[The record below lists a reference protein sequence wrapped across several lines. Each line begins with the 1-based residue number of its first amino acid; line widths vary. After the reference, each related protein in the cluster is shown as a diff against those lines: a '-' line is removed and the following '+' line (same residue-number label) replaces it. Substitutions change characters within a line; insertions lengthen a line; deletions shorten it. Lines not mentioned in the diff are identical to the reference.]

1 MDSDEKLIEDIKK
14 LLNED
19 GDLDDPY
26 ERGFADKLYEDDD
39 AEQYAVRIPE
49 NQPVIRAYN
58 ADYHRTTRERG
69 SGDSVRRAREDATQR
84 YYAPQ
89 QEESPVRSKQQRERK
104 PSPQPERFEPEE
116 NKTPKKKKR
125 SFGRKLGKVL
135 LVLLLIFALLTGV
148 LFLIAKQPVDANSDL
163 ARKRGNSTILLAG
176 TDASGDRTDTI
187 MLLNI
192 DRKAGKLSLM
202 SIPRDTK
209 VNSTYTPHKIN
220 GAYGINGAGEQGM
233 DALME
238 YVSEC
243 IGFRPDGYMLIDLN
257 VFVELVDLMGGVR
270 FDVPCDMYYN
280 DPTQDLYINLQAG
293 EQTLNGEQAMGV
305 VRFRSGYAM
314 ADLERVNVQRDF
326 LSAALHQ
333 WISVKNVWKLPK
345 ALSLLLDHTL
355 TDLSGANLLWM
366 AESVVLCGTGDMLMT
381 TIPHGLSSDG
391 EYVLIDAQQTLDLV
405 NASFCPYEQ
414 GITTDDLYIAY

>member
-1 MDSDEKLIEDIKK
+1 MDADEKLIEDIKK
-14 LLNED
+14 LLNDTPEEE
-19 GDLDDPY
+19 DPY
-26 ERGFADKLYEDDD
+26 EKGFADKLYEDDD
-39 AEQYAVRIPE
+39 EEDLTVKKPE
-49 NQPVIRAYN
+49 PQPVIRAYN
-58 ADYHRTTRERG
+58 ADYHRAPPRDRAEETQQP
-69 SGDSVRRAREDATQR
+69 RRAREDATQR
-84 YYAPQ
+84 YYAVQEPEYRAPQ
-89 QEESPVRSKQQRERK
+89 KPRRK
-104 PSPQPERFEPEE
+104 AEPQPAAYEEPE
-116 NKTPKKKKR
+116 TPKKKKHG
-125 SFGRKLGKVL
+125 FGKGLAKFLLVVL
-135 LVLLLIFALLTGV
+135 LIIALLMGV
-148 LFLIAKQPVDANSDL
+148 LFLVAKQPVDANCDL

-220 GAYGINGAGEQGM
+220 AAYGVNGSGEQGM

-293 EQTLNGEQAMGV
+293 EQKLNGEQAMGV

-333 WISVKNVWKLPK
+333 WVSVKNLWKLPK

-355 TDLSGANLLWM
+355 TDLSTANLLWM
-366 AESVVLCGTGDMLMT
+366 AESVVLCGTGDMMMT
-381 TIPHGLSSDG
+381 TIPHGLNGDG
-391 EYVLIDAQQTLDLV
+391 EYVLIDAQETLDLV
-405 NASFCPYEQ
+405 NESFCPYEQ
-414 GITTDDLYIAY
+414 GITMDDLYIAY

>member
-1 MDSDEKLIEDIKK
+1 MDADEKLIEDIKK
-14 LLNED
+14 LLNDTPEEE
-19 GDLDDPY
+19 DPY
-26 ERGFADKLYEDDD
+26 EKGFADKLYEDDD
-39 AEQYAVRIPE
+39 EKDLTVKKPE
-49 NQPVIRAYN
+49 PQPVIRAYN
-58 ADYHRTTRERG
+58 ADYHRAPPRDRAGETQQP
-69 SGDSVRRAREDATQR
+69 RRAREDATQR
-84 YYAPQ
+84 YYAVQEPEYRAPQ
-89 QEESPVRSKQQRERK
+89 KPRRK
-104 PSPQPERFEPEE
+104 AEPQPAAYEEPE
-116 NKTPKKKKR
+116 TPKKKKHG
-125 SFGRKLGKVL
+125 FGKGLAKFLLVVL
-135 LVLLLIFALLTGV
+135 LIIALLTGV
-148 LFLIAKQPVDANSDL
+148 LFLVAKQPVDANCDL

-220 GAYGINGAGEQGM
+220 AAYGVNGSGEQGM

-293 EQTLNGEQAMGV
+293 EQKLNGEQAMGV

-333 WISVKNVWKLPK
+333 WVSVKNLWKLPK

-355 TDLSGANLLWM
+355 TDLSTANLLWM
-366 AESVVLCGTGDMLMT
+366 AESVVLCGTGDMMMT
-381 TIPHGLSSDG
+381 TIPHGLNGDG
-391 EYVLIDAQQTLDLV
+391 EYVLIDAQETLDLV
-405 NASFCPYEQ
+405 NESFCPYEQ
-414 GITTDDLYIAY
+414 GITMDNLYIAY

>member
-1 MDSDEKLIEDIKK
+1 MDADEKLIEDIKK
-14 LLNED
+14 LLNDTPEEE
-19 GDLDDPY
+19 DPY
-26 ERGFADKLYEDDD
+26 EKGFADKLYENDDEED
-39 AEQYAVRIPE
+39 LTVKKPE
-49 NQPVIRAYN
+49 PQPVIRAYN
-58 ADYHRTTRERG
+58 ADYHRAPPRDRAGETQQP
-69 SGDSVRRAREDATQR
+69 RRAREDATQR
-84 YYAPQ
+84 YYAVQEPEYRAPQ
-89 QEESPVRSKQQRERK
+89 KPRRK
-104 PSPQPERFEPEE
+104 AEPQPAAYEEPE
-116 NKTPKKKKR
+116 TPKKKKHG
-125 SFGRKLGKVL
+125 FGKGLAKFLLVVL
-135 LVLLLIFALLTGV
+135 LIIALLTGV
-148 LFLIAKQPVDANSDL
+148 LFLVAKQPVDANCDL
-163 ARKRGNSTILLAG
+163 TRKRGNSTILLAG

-220 GAYGINGAGEQGM
+220 AAYGVNGSGEQGM

-293 EQTLNGEQAMGV
+293 EQKLNGEQAMGV

-333 WISVKNVWKLPK
+333 WVSVKNLWKLPK

-355 TDLSGANLLWM
+355 TDLSTANLLWM
-366 AESVVLCGTGDMLMT
+366 AESVVLCGTGDMMMT
-381 TIPHGLSSDG
+381 TIPHGLNGDG
-391 EYVLIDAQQTLDLV
+391 EYVLIDAQKTLDLV
-405 NASFCPYEQ
+405 NESFCPYEQ
-414 GITTDDLYIAY
+414 GITMDDLYIAY

>member
-1 MDSDEKLIEDIKK
+1 MDADEKLIEDIKK
-14 LLNED
+14 LLNDTPEEE
-19 GDLDDPY
+19 DPY
-26 ERGFADKLYEDDD
+26 EKGFADKLYEDDD
-39 AEQYAVRIPE
+39 EKDLTVKKPE
-49 NQPVIRAYN
+49 PQPVIRAYN
-58 ADYHRTTRERG
+58 ADYHRAPPRDRAGETQQP
-69 SGDSVRRAREDATQR
+69 RRARENATQR
-84 YYAPQ
+84 YYAVQEPEYRAPQ
-89 QEESPVRSKQQRERK
+89 KPRRK
-104 PSPQPERFEPEE
+104 AEPQPAAYEEPEP
-116 NKTPKKKKR
+116 PKKKKHG
-125 SFGRKLGKVL
+125 FGKGLAKFLLVVL
-135 LVLLLIFALLTGV
+135 LIIALLTGV
-148 LFLIAKQPVDANSDL
+148 LFLVAKQPVDANCDL

-220 GAYGINGAGEQGM
+220 AAYGVNGSGEQGM

-293 EQTLNGEQAMGV
+293 EQKLNGEQAMGV

-333 WISVKNVWKLPK
+333 WVSVKNLWKLPK

-355 TDLSGANLLWM
+355 TDLSTANLLWM
-366 AESVVLCGTGDMLMT
+366 AESVVLCGTGDMMMT
-381 TIPHGLSSDG
+381 TIPHDLSGDG
-391 EYVLIDAQQTLDLV
+391 EYVLIDAQETLDLV
-405 NASFCPYEQ
+405 NESFCPYEQ
-414 GITTDDLYIAY
+414 GITMDDLYIAY

>member
-1 MDSDEKLIEDIKK
+1 MDADEKLIEDIKK
-14 LLNED
+14 LLNDTPEEE
-19 GDLDDPY
+19 DPY
-26 ERGFADKLYEDDD
+26 EKGFADKLYEDDD
-39 AEQYAVRIPE
+39 EEDLTVKKPE
-49 NQPVIRAYN
+49 PQPVIRAYN
-58 ADYHRTTRERG
+58 ADYHRAPPRDRAEETQQP
-69 SGDSVRRAREDATQR
+69 RRAREDATQR
-84 YYAPQ
+84 YYAVQEPEYRAPQ
-89 QEESPVRSKQQRERK
+89 KPRRK
-104 PSPQPERFEPEE
+104 AEPQPAAYEEPE
-116 NKTPKKKKR
+116 TPKKKKHG
-125 SFGRKLGKVL
+125 FGKGLAKFLLVVL
-135 LVLLLIFALLTGV
+135 LIIALLTGV
-148 LFLIAKQPVDANSDL
+148 LFLVAKQPVDANCDL
-163 ARKRGNSTILLAG
+163 VRKRGNSTILLAG

-220 GAYGINGAGEQGM
+220 AAYGVNGSGEQGM

-293 EQTLNGEQAMGV
+293 EQKLNGEQAMGV
-305 VRFRSGYAM
+305 VRFRSDYAM

-333 WISVKNVWKLPK
+333 WVSVKNLWKLPK

-355 TDLSGANLLWM
+355 TDLSTANLLWM
-366 AESVVLCGTGDMLMT
+366 AESVVLCGTGDMMMT
-381 TIPHGLSSDG
+381 TIPHGLNGDG
-391 EYVLIDAQQTLDLV
+391 EYVLIDAQETLDLV
-405 NASFCPYEQ
+405 NESFCPYEQ
-414 GITTDDLYIAY
+414 GITMDDLYIAY

>member
-1 MDSDEKLIEDIKK
+1 MDADEKLIEDIKK
-14 LLNED
+14 LLNDTPEEE
-19 GDLDDPY
+19 DPY
-26 ERGFADKLYEDDD
+26 EKGFADKLYEDDD
-39 AEQYAVRIPE
+39 EEDLTVKKPE
-49 NQPVIRAYN
+49 PQPVIRAYN
-58 ADYHRTTRERG
+58 ADYHRAPPRDRAGETQQP
-69 SGDSVRRAREDATQR
+69 RRAREDATQR
-84 YYAPQ
+84 YYAVQEPEYRAPQ
-89 QEESPVRSKQQRERK
+89 KPRRK
-104 PSPQPERFEPEE
+104 AEPQPAAYEEPE
-116 NKTPKKKKR
+116 TPKKKKHG
-125 SFGRKLGKVL
+125 FGKGLAKFLLVVL
-135 LVLLLIFALLTGV
+135 LIIALLTGA
-148 LFLIAKQPVDANSDL
+148 LFLVAKQPVDANCDL

-220 GAYGINGAGEQGM
+220 AAYGVNGSGEQGM

-293 EQTLNGEQAMGV
+293 EQKLNGEQAMGV

-333 WISVKNVWKLPK
+333 WGSVKNLWKLPK

-355 TDLSGANLLWM
+355 TDLSTANLLWM
-366 AESVVLCGTGDMLMT
+366 AESVVLCGTGDMMMT
-381 TIPHGLSSDG
+381 TIPHGLNGDG
-391 EYVLIDAQQTLDLV
+391 EYVLIDAQETLDLV
-405 NASFCPYEQ
+405 NESFCPYEQ
-414 GITTDDLYIAY
+414 GITMDNLYIAY

>member
-1 MDSDEKLIEDIKK
+1 MDADEKLIEDIKK
-14 LLNED
+14 LLNDTPEEE
-19 GDLDDPY
+19 DPY
-26 ERGFADKLYEDDD
+26 EKGFADKLYEDDD
-39 AEQYAVRIPE
+39 EEDLTVKKPE
-49 NQPVIRAYN
+49 PQPVIRAYN
-58 ADYHRTTRERG
+58 ADYHRAPPRDRAGETQQP
-69 SGDSVRRAREDATQR
+69 RRAREDATRR
-84 YYAPQ
+84 YYAVQEPEYRAPQ
-89 QEESPVRSKQQRERK
+89 KPRRK
-104 PSPQPERFEPEE
+104 AEPQPAAYEEPE
-116 NKTPKKKKR
+116 TPKKKKHG
-125 SFGRKLGKVL
+125 FGKGLAKFLLVVL
-135 LVLLLIFALLTGV
+135 LIIALLTGV
-148 LFLIAKQPVDANSDL
+148 LFLVAKQPVDANCDL

-220 GAYGINGAGEQGM
+220 AAYGVNGSGEQGM

-293 EQTLNGEQAMGV
+293 EQKLNGEQAMGV

-333 WISVKNVWKLPK
+333 WVSVKNLWKLPK

-355 TDLSGANLLWM
+355 TDLSTANLLWM
-366 AESVVLCGTGDMLMT
+366 AESVVLCGTGDMMMT
-381 TIPHGLSSDG
+381 TIPHGLNGDG
-391 EYVLIDAQQTLDLV
+391 EYVLIDAQETLDLV
-405 NASFCPYEQ
+405 NESFCPYEQ
-414 GITTDDLYIAY
+414 GITMDDLYIAY

>member
-1 MDSDEKLIEDIKK
+1 MDADEKLIEDIKK
-14 LLNED
+14 LLNDTPEEE
-19 GDLDDPY
+19 DPY
-26 ERGFADKLYEDDD
+26 EKGFADKLYEDDD
-39 AEQYAVRIPE
+39 EEDLTVKKPE
-49 NQPVIRAYN
+49 PQPVIRAYN
-58 ADYHRTTRERG
+58 ADYHRAPPRDRAGETQQP
-69 SGDSVRRAREDATQR
+69 RRAREDATQR
-84 YYAPQ
+84 YYAVQEPEYRAPQ
-89 QEESPVRSKQQRERK
+89 KPRRK
-104 PSPQPERFEPEE
+104 AEPQPAAYEEPE
-116 NKTPKKKKR
+116 TPKKKKHG
-125 SFGRKLGKVL
+125 FGKGLAKFLLVVL
-135 LVLLLIFALLTGV
+135 LIIALLTGV
-148 LFLIAKQPVDANSDL
+148 LFLVAKQPVDANCDL
-163 ARKRGNSTILLAG
+163 VRKRGNSTILLAG

-220 GAYGINGAGEQGM
+220 AAYGVNGSGEQGM

-293 EQTLNGEQAMGV
+293 EQKLNGEQAMGV

-333 WISVKNVWKLPK
+333 WVSVKNLWKLPK

-355 TDLSGANLLWM
+355 TDLSTANLLWM
-366 AESVVLCGTGDMLMT
+366 AESVVLCGTGDMMMT
-381 TIPHGLSSDG
+381 TIPHGLNGDG
-391 EYVLIDAQQTLDLV
+391 EYVLIDAQETLDLV
-405 NASFCPYEQ
+405 NESFCPYEQ
-414 GITTDDLYIAY
+414 GITMDDLYIAY

>member
-1 MDSDEKLIEDIKK
+1 MDADEKLIEDIKK
-14 LLNED
+14 LLNDTPEEE
-19 GDLDDPY
+19 DPY
-26 ERGFADKLYEDDD
+26 EKGFADKLYEDDD
-39 AEQYAVRIPE
+39 EEDLTVKKPE
-49 NQPVIRAYN
+49 PQPVIRAYN
-58 ADYHRTTRERG
+58 ADYHRAPPRDRAGETQQP
-69 SGDSVRRAREDATQR
+69 RRAREDATQR
-84 YYAPQ
+84 YYAVQEPEYRAPQ
-89 QEESPVRSKQQRERK
+89 KPRRK
-104 PSPQPERFEPEE
+104 AEPQPAAYEEPE
-116 NKTPKKKKR
+116 TPKKKKHG
-125 SFGRKLGKVL
+125 FGKGLAKFLLVVL
-135 LVLLLIFALLTGV
+135 LIIALLTGV
-148 LFLIAKQPVDANSDL
+148 LFLVAKQPVDANCDL
-163 ARKRGNSTILLAG
+163 ARKRGNSTILLSG

-220 GAYGINGAGEQGM
+220 AAYGVNGSGEQGM

-293 EQTLNGEQAMGV
+293 EQKLNGEQAMGV

-333 WISVKNVWKLPK
+333 WVSVKNLWKLPK

-355 TDLSGANLLWM
+355 TDLSTANLLWM
-366 AESVVLCGTGDMLMT
+366 AESVVLCGTGDMMMT
-381 TIPHGLSSDG
+381 TIPHGLSGDG
-391 EYVLIDAQQTLDLV
+391 EYVLIDAQETLDLV
-405 NASFCPYEQ
+405 NESFCPYEQ
-414 GITTDDLYIAY
+414 GITMDDLYIAY

>member
-1 MDSDEKLIEDIKK
+1 MDADEKLIEDIKK
-14 LLNED
+14 LLNDTPEEE
-19 GDLDDPY
+19 DPY
-26 ERGFADKLYEDDD
+26 EKGFADKLYEDDD
-39 AEQYAVRIPE
+39 EEDLTVKKPE
-49 NQPVIRAYN
+49 PQPVIRAYN
-58 ADYHRTTRERG
+58 ADYHRAPPRDRAGETQQP
-69 SGDSVRRAREDATQR
+69 RRAREDATQR
-84 YYAPQ
+84 YYAVQEPEYRAPQ
-89 QEESPVRSKQQRERK
+89 KPRRK
-104 PSPQPERFEPEE
+104 AEPQPAAYEEPE
-116 NKTPKKKKR
+116 TPKKKKHG
-125 SFGRKLGKVL
+125 FGKGLAKFLLVVL
-135 LVLLLIFALLTGV
+135 LIIALLTGV
-148 LFLIAKQPVDANSDL
+148 LFLVAKQPVDANCDL

-220 GAYGINGAGEQGM
+220 AAYGVNGSGEQGM

-293 EQTLNGEQAMGV
+293 EQKLNGEQAMGV

-333 WISVKNVWKLPK
+333 WVSVKNLWKLPK

-355 TDLSGANLLWM
+355 TDLSTANLLWM
-366 AESVVLCGTGDMLMT
+366 AESVVLCGTGDMMMT
-381 TIPHGLSSDG
+381 TIPHGLNGDG
-391 EYVLIDAQQTLDLV
+391 EYVLIDAQETLDLV
-405 NASFCPYEQ
+405 NESFCPYEQ
-414 GITTDDLYIAY
+414 RITMDDLYIAY

>member
-1 MDSDEKLIEDIKK
+1 MDADEKLIEDIKK
-14 LLNED
+14 LLNDTPEEE
-19 GDLDDPY
+19 DPY
-26 ERGFADKLYEDDD
+26 EKGFADKLYEDDD
-39 AEQYAVRIPE
+39 GEDLTVKKPE
-49 NQPVIRAYN
+49 PQPVIRAYN
-58 ADYHRTTRERG
+58 ADYHRAPPRDRAEETQQP
-69 SGDSVRRAREDATQR
+69 RRAREDATQR
-84 YYAPQ
+84 YYAVQEPEYRAPQ
-89 QEESPVRSKQQRERK
+89 KPRRK
-104 PSPQPERFEPEE
+104 AEPQPAAYEEPE
-116 NKTPKKKKR
+116 TPKKKKHG
-125 SFGRKLGKVL
+125 FGKGLAKFLLVVL
-135 LVLLLIFALLTGV
+135 LIIALLTGV
-148 LFLIAKQPVDANSDL
+148 LFLVAKQPVDANCDL

-187 MLLNI
+187 MLLNV

-220 GAYGINGAGEQGM
+220 AAYGVNGSGEQGM

-293 EQTLNGEQAMGV
+293 EQKLNGEQAMGV

-333 WISVKNVWKLPK
+333 WVSVKNLWKLPK

-355 TDLSGANLLWM
+355 TDLSTANLLWM
-366 AESVVLCGTGDMLMT
+366 AESVVRCGTGDMMMT
-381 TIPHGLSSDG
+381 TIPHGLNGDG
-391 EYVLIDAQQTLDLV
+391 EYVLIDAQETLDLV
-405 NASFCPYEQ
+405 NESFCPYEQ
-414 GITTDDLYIAY
+414 GITMDDLYIAY

>member
-1 MDSDEKLIEDIKK
+1 MDADEKLIEDIKK
-14 LLNED
+14 LLNDTPEEE
-19 GDLDDPY
+19 DPY
-26 ERGFADKLYEDDD
+26 EKGFADKLYEDDD
-39 AEQYAVRIPE
+39 EEDLTVKKPE
-49 NQPVIRAYN
+49 PQPVIRAYN
-58 ADYHRTTRERG
+58 ADYHRAPPRDRAEETQQP
-69 SGDSVRRAREDATQR
+69 RRAREDATQR
-84 YYAPQ
+84 YYAVQEPEYRAPQ
-89 QEESPVRSKQQRERK
+89 KPRRK
-104 PSPQPERFEPEE
+104 AEPQPAAYEEPE
-116 NKTPKKKKR
+116 TPKKKKHG
-125 SFGRKLGKVL
+125 FGKGLTKFLLVVL
-135 LVLLLIFALLTGV
+135 LIIALLTGV
-148 LFLIAKQPVDANSDL
+148 LFLVAKQPVDANCDL

-220 GAYGINGAGEQGM
+220 AAYGVNGSGEQGM

-293 EQTLNGEQAMGV
+293 EQKLNGEQAMGV

-333 WISVKNVWKLPK
+333 WVSVKNLWKLPK

-355 TDLSGANLLWM
+355 TDLSTANLLWM
-366 AESVVLCGTGDMLMT
+366 AESVVLCGTGDMMMT
-381 TIPHGLSSDG
+381 TIPHGLNGDG
-391 EYVLIDAQQTLDLV
+391 EYVLIDAQETLDLV
-405 NASFCPYEQ
+405 NESFCPYEQ
-414 GITTDDLYIAY
+414 GITMDDLYIAY

>member
-1 MDSDEKLIEDIKK
+1 MDADEKLIEDIKK
-14 LLNED
+14 LLNDTPEEE
-19 GDLDDPY
+19 DPY
-26 ERGFADKLYEDDD
+26 EKGFADKLYEDDD
-39 AEQYAVRIPE
+39 EEDLTVKKPE
-49 NQPVIRAYN
+49 PQPVIRAYN
-58 ADYHRTTRERG
+58 ADYHRAPPRDRAGETQQP
-69 SGDSVRRAREDATQR
+69 RRAREDATQR
-84 YYAPQ
+84 YYAVQEPEYRAPQ
-89 QEESPVRSKQQRERK
+89 KPRRK
-104 PSPQPERFEPEE
+104 AEPQPAAYEEPEP
-116 NKTPKKKKR
+116 PKKKKHG
-125 SFGRKLGKVL
+125 FGKGLAKFLLVVL
-135 LVLLLIFALLTGV
+135 LIIALLTGV
-148 LFLIAKQPVDANSDL
+148 LFLVAKQPVDANCDL

-220 GAYGINGAGEQGM
+220 AAYGVNGSGEQGM

-280 DPTQDLYINLQAG
+280 DPMQDLYINLQAG
-293 EQTLNGEQAMGV
+293 EQKLNGGQAMGV

-333 WISVKNVWKLPK
+333 WVSLKNIWKLPQ

-355 TDLSGANLLWM
+355 TDLSTANLLWM
-366 AESVVLCGTGDMLMT
+366 AESVVLCGTGDMMMT
-381 TIPHGLSSDG
+381 TIPHGLSGDG
-391 EYVLIDAQQTLDLV
+391 EYVLIDAQETLDLV
-405 NASFCPYEQ
+405 NESFCPYEQ
-414 GITTDDLYIAY
+414 GITMDDLYIAY

>member
-1 MDSDEKLIEDIKK
+1 MDADEKLIEDIKK
-14 LLNED
+14 LLNDTPEEE
-19 GDLDDPY
+19 DPY
-26 ERGFADKLYEDDD
+26 EKGFADKLYEDDD
-39 AEQYAVRIPE
+39 EEDLTVKKPE
-49 NQPVIRAYN
+49 PQPVIRAYN
-58 ADYHRTTRERG
+58 ADYHRAPPRDRAGETQQP
-69 SGDSVRRAREDATQR
+69 RRAREDATQR
-84 YYAPQ
+84 YYAVQEPEYRAPQ
-89 QEESPVRSKQQRERK
+89 KPRRK
-104 PSPQPERFEPEE
+104 AEPQPAAYEEPE
-116 NKTPKKKKR
+116 TPKKKKHG
-125 SFGRKLGKVL
+125 FGKGLAKFLLVVL
-135 LVLLLIFALLTGV
+135 LIIALLTGV
-148 LFLIAKQPVDANSDL
+148 LFLVAKQPVDANCDL

-220 GAYGINGAGEQGM
+220 AAYGVNGSGEQGM

-293 EQTLNGEQAMGV
+293 EQKLNGEQAMGV

-333 WISVKNVWKLPK
+333 WVSVKNLWKLPK

-355 TDLSGANLLWM
+355 TDLSTANLLWM
-366 AESVVLCGTGDMLMT
+366 AESVVLCGTGDMMMT
-381 TIPHGLSSDG
+381 TIPHGLNGDG
-391 EYVLIDAQQTLDLV
+391 EYVLIDAQETLDLV
-405 NASFCPYEQ
+405 NESFCPYEQ
-414 GITTDDLYIAY
+414 GITMDDLYIAY

>member
-1 MDSDEKLIEDIKK
+1 MDADEKLIEDIKK
-14 LLNED
+14 LLNDTPEEE
-19 GDLDDPY
+19 DPY
-26 ERGFADKLYEDDD
+26 EKGFADKLYEDDD
-39 AEQYAVRIPE
+39 EEDLTVKKPE
-49 NQPVIRAYN
+49 PQPVIRAYN
-58 ADYHRTTRERG
+58 ADYHRAPPRDRAGETQQP
-69 SGDSVRRAREDATQR
+69 RRAREDATQR
-84 YYAPQ
+84 YYAVQEPEYRAPQ
-89 QEESPVRSKQQRERK
+89 KPRRK
-104 PSPQPERFEPEE
+104 AEPQPAAYEEPE
-116 NKTPKKKKR
+116 TPKKKKPG
-125 SFGRKLGKVL
+125 FGKGLAKFLLVVL
-135 LVLLLIFALLTGV
+135 LIIALLTGV
-148 LFLIAKQPVDANSDL
+148 LFLVAKQPVDANCDL

-220 GAYGINGAGEQGM
+220 AAYGVNGSGEQGM

-293 EQTLNGEQAMGV
+293 EQKLNGEQAMGV

-333 WISVKNVWKLPK
+333 WVSVKNLWKLPK

-355 TDLSGANLLWM
+355 TDLSTANLLWM
-366 AESVVLCGTGDMLMT
+366 AESVVLCGTGDMMMT
-381 TIPHGLSSDG
+381 TIPHGLNGDG
-391 EYVLIDAQQTLDLV
+391 EYVLIDAQETLDLV
-405 NASFCPYEQ
+405 NESFCPYEQ
-414 GITTDDLYIAY
+414 RITMDDLYIAY

>member
-1 MDSDEKLIEDIKK
+1 MDADEKLIEDIKK
-14 LLNED
+14 LLNDTPEEE
-19 GDLDDPY
+19 DPY
-26 ERGFADKLYEDDD
+26 EKGFADKLYEDDD
-39 AEQYAVRIPE
+39 EEDLTVKKPE
-49 NQPVIRAYN
+49 PQPVIRAYN
-58 ADYHRTTRERG
+58 ADYHRAPPRDRAGETQQP
-69 SGDSVRRAREDATQR
+69 RRAREDATQR
-84 YYAPQ
+84 YYAVQEPEYRAPQ
-89 QEESPVRSKQQRERK
+89 KPRRK
-104 PSPQPERFEPEE
+104 AEPQPAAYEEPE
-116 NKTPKKKKR
+116 TPKKKKPG
-125 SFGRKLGKVL
+125 FGKGLAKFLLVVL
-135 LVLLLIFALLTGV
+135 LIIALLTGV
-148 LFLIAKQPVDANSDL
+148 LFLVAKQPVDANCDL

-220 GAYGINGAGEQGM
+220 AAYGVNGSGEQGM

-280 DPTQDLYINLQAG
+280 DSTQDLYINLQAG
-293 EQTLNGEQAMGV
+293 EQKLNGEQAMGV

-333 WISVKNVWKLPK
+333 WVSVKNLWKLPK

-355 TDLSGANLLWM
+355 TDLSTANLLWM
-366 AESVVLCGTGDMLMT
+366 AESVVLCGTGDMMMT
-381 TIPHGLSSDG
+381 TIPHGLNGDG
-391 EYVLIDAQQTLDLV
+391 EYVLIDAQETLDLV
-405 NASFCPYEQ
+405 NESFCPYEQ
-414 GITTDDLYIAY
+414 GITMDDLYIAY

>member
-1 MDSDEKLIEDIKK
+1 MDADEKLIEDIKK
-14 LLNED
+14 LLNDTPEEE
-19 GDLDDPY
+19 DPY
-26 ERGFADKLYEDDD
+26 EKGFADKLYENDDEED
-39 AEQYAVRIPE
+39 LTVKKPE
-49 NQPVIRAYN
+49 PQPVIRAYN
-58 ADYHRTTRERG
+58 ADYHRAPPRDRAEETQQP
-69 SGDSVRRAREDATQR
+69 RRAREDATQR
-84 YYAPQ
+84 YYAVQEPEYRAPQ
-89 QEESPVRSKQQRERK
+89 KPRRK
-104 PSPQPERFEPEE
+104 AEPQPAAYEEPE
-116 NKTPKKKKR
+116 TPKKKKHG
-125 SFGRKLGKVL
+125 FGKGLAKFLLVVL
-135 LVLLLIFALLTGV
+135 LIIALLTGV
-148 LFLIAKQPVDANSDL
+148 LFLVAKQPVDANCDL

-220 GAYGINGAGEQGM
+220 AAYGVNGSGEQGM

-293 EQTLNGEQAMGV
+293 EQKLNGEQAMGV

-333 WISVKNVWKLPK
+333 WVSVKNLWKLPK
-345 ALSLLLDHTL
+345 VLSLLLDHTL
-355 TDLSGANLLWM
+355 TDLSTANLLWM
-366 AESVVLCGTGDMLMT
+366 AESVVLCGTGDMMMT
-381 TIPHGLSSDG
+381 TIPHGLNGDG
-391 EYVLIDAQQTLDLV
+391 EYVLIDAQETLDLV
-405 NASFCPYEQ
+405 NESFCPYEQ
-414 GITTDDLYIAY
+414 GITMDDLYIAY

>member
-1 MDSDEKLIEDIKK
+1 MDADEKLIEDIKK
-14 LLNED
+14 LLNDTPEEE
-19 GDLDDPY
+19 DPY
-26 ERGFADKLYEDDD
+26 EKGFADKLYENDDEED
-39 AEQYAVRIPE
+39 LTVKKPE
-49 NQPVIRAYN
+49 PQPVIRAYN
-58 ADYHRTTRERG
+58 ADYHRAPPRDRAGETQQP
-69 SGDSVRRAREDATQR
+69 RRAREDATQR
-84 YYAPQ
+84 YYAVQEPEYRAPQ
-89 QEESPVRSKQQRERK
+89 KPRRK
-104 PSPQPERFEPEE
+104 AEPQPAAYEEPEP
-116 NKTPKKKKR
+116 PKKKKHG
-125 SFGRKLGKVL
+125 FGKGLAKFLLVVL
-135 LVLLLIFALLTGV
+135 LIIALLTGV
-148 LFLIAKQPVDANSDL
+148 LFLVAKQPVDANCDL

-220 GAYGINGAGEQGM
+220 AAYGVNGSGEQGM

-293 EQTLNGEQAMGV
+293 EQKLNGEQAMGV

-333 WISVKNVWKLPK
+333 WVSVKNLWKLPK

-355 TDLSGANLLWM
+355 TDLSTANLLWM
-366 AESVVLCGTGDMLMT
+366 AESVVLCGTGDMMMT
-381 TIPHGLSSDG
+381 TIPHGLNGDG
-391 EYVLIDAQQTLDLV
+391 EYVLIDAQETLDLV
-405 NASFCPYEQ
+405 NESFCPYEQ
-414 GITTDDLYIAY
+414 GITMDDLYIAY

>member
-1 MDSDEKLIEDIKK
+1 MDADEKLIEDIKK
-14 LLNED
+14 LLNDTPEEE
-19 GDLDDPY
+19 DPY
-26 ERGFADKLYEDDD
+26 EKGFADKLYEDDD
-39 AEQYAVRIPE
+39 EEDLTVKKPE
-49 NQPVIRAYN
+49 PQPVIRAYN
-58 ADYHRTTRERG
+58 ADYHRAPPRDRAGENQQP
-69 SGDSVRRAREDATQR
+69 RRAREDATQR
-84 YYAPQ
+84 YYAVQEPEYRAPQ
-89 QEESPVRSKQQRERK
+89 KPRRK
-104 PSPQPERFEPEE
+104 AEPQPAAYEEPE
-116 NKTPKKKKR
+116 TPKKKKHG
-125 SFGRKLGKVL
+125 FGKGLAKFLLVVL
-135 LVLLLIFALLTGV
+135 LIIALLTGV
-148 LFLIAKQPVDANSDL
+148 LFLVAKQPVDANCDL

-220 GAYGINGAGEQGM
+220 AAYGVNGSGEQGM

-293 EQTLNGEQAMGV
+293 EQKLNGQQAMSV

-333 WISVKNVWKLPK
+333 WVSVKNLWKLPK

-355 TDLSGANLLWM
+355 TDLSTANLLWM
-366 AESVVLCGTGDMLMT
+366 AESVVLCGTGDMMMT
-381 TIPHGLSSDG
+381 TIPHGLSGDG
-391 EYVLIDAQQTLDLV
+391 EYVLIDAQKTLDLV
-405 NASFCPYEQ
+405 NESFCPYEQ
-414 GITTDDLYIAY
+414 GITMDNLYIAY

>member
-1 MDSDEKLIEDIKK
+1 MDADEKLIEDIKK
-14 LLNED
+14 LLNDTPEEE
-19 GDLDDPY
+19 DPY
-26 ERGFADKLYEDDD
+26 EKGFADKLYEDDD
-39 AEQYAVRIPE
+39 EEDLTVKKPE
-49 NQPVIRAYN
+49 PQPVIRAYN
-58 ADYHRTTRERG
+58 ADYHRAPPRDRAEETQQP
-69 SGDSVRRAREDATQR
+69 RRAREDATQR
-84 YYAPQ
+84 YYAVQEPEYRAPQ
-89 QEESPVRSKQQRERK
+89 KPRRK
-104 PSPQPERFEPEE
+104 AEPQPAAYEEPE
-116 NKTPKKKKR
+116 TPKKKKHG
-125 SFGRKLGKVL
+125 FGKGLAKFLLVVL
-135 LVLLLIFALLTGV
+135 LIIALLTGV
-148 LFLIAKQPVDANSDL
+148 LFLVAKQPVDANCDL

-220 GAYGINGAGEQGM
+220 AAYGVNGSGEQGM

-293 EQTLNGEQAMGV
+293 EQKLNGEQAMGV

-333 WISVKNVWKLPK
+333 WVSVKNLWKLPK

-355 TDLSGANLLWM
+355 TDLSTANLLWM
-366 AESVVLCGTGDMLMT
+366 AESVVRCGTGDMMMT
-381 TIPHGLSSDG
+381 TIPHGLNGDG
-391 EYVLIDAQQTLDLV
+391 EYVLIDAQETLDLV
-405 NASFCPYEQ
+405 NESFCPYEQ
-414 GITTDDLYIAY
+414 GITMDDLYIAY

>member
-1 MDSDEKLIEDIKK
+1 MDADEKLIEDIKK
-14 LLNED
+14 LLNDTPEEE
-19 GDLDDPY
+19 DPY
-26 ERGFADKLYEDDD
+26 EKGFADKLYEDDD
-39 AEQYAVRIPE
+39 EEDLTVKKPE
-49 NQPVIRAYN
+49 PQPVIRAYN
-58 ADYHRTTRERG
+58 ADYHRVPPRDRAEETQQP
-69 SGDSVRRAREDATQR
+69 RRAREDATQR
-84 YYAPQ
+84 YYAVQEPEYRAPQ
-89 QEESPVRSKQQRERK
+89 KPRRK
-104 PSPQPERFEPEE
+104 AEPQPAAYEEPE
-116 NKTPKKKKR
+116 TPKKKKHG
-125 SFGRKLGKVL
+125 FGKGLAKFLLVVL
-135 LVLLLIFALLTGV
+135 LIIALLTGI
-148 LFLIAKQPVDANSDL
+148 LFLVAKQPVDANCDL

-220 GAYGINGAGEQGM
+220 AAYGVNGSGEQGM

-293 EQTLNGEQAMGV
+293 EQKLNGEQAMGV

-333 WISVKNVWKLPK
+333 WVSVKNLWKLPK

-355 TDLSGANLLWM
+355 TDLSTANLLWM
-366 AESVVLCGTGDMLMT
+366 AESVVLCGTGDMMMT
-381 TIPHGLSSDG
+381 TIPHGLNGDG
-391 EYVLIDAQQTLDLV
+391 EYVLIDAQETLDLV
-405 NASFCPYEQ
+405 NESFCPYEQ
-414 GITTDDLYIAY
+414 GITMDDLYIAY

>member
-1 MDSDEKLIEDIKK
+1 MDADEKLIEDIKK
-14 LLNED
+14 LLNDTPEEE
-19 GDLDDPY
+19 DPY
-26 ERGFADKLYEDDD
+26 EKGFADKLYEDDD
-39 AEQYAVRIPE
+39 EKDLTVKKPE
-49 NQPVIRAYN
+49 PQPVIRAYN
-58 ADYHRTTRERG
+58 ADYHRAPPRDRAGETQQP
-69 SGDSVRRAREDATQR
+69 RRARENATQR
-84 YYAPQ
+84 YYAVQEPEYRAPQ
-89 QEESPVRSKQQRERK
+89 KPRRK
-104 PSPQPERFEPEE
+104 AEPQPAAYEEPE
-116 NKTPKKKKR
+116 TPKKKKHG
-125 SFGRKLGKVL
+125 FGKGLAKFLLVVL
-135 LVLLLIFALLTGV
+135 LIIALLTGV
-148 LFLIAKQPVDANSDL
+148 LFLVAKQPVDANCDL

-220 GAYGINGAGEQGM
+220 AAYGVNGSGEQGM

-293 EQTLNGEQAMGV
+293 EQKLNGEQAMGV

-333 WISVKNVWKLPK
+333 WVSVKNLWKLPK

-355 TDLSGANLLWM
+355 TDLSTANLLWM
-366 AESVVLCGTGDMLMT
+366 AESVVLCGTGDMMMT
-381 TIPHGLSSDG
+381 TIPHGLNGDG
-391 EYVLIDAQQTLDLV
+391 EYVLIDAQETLDLV
-405 NASFCPYEQ
+405 NESFCPYEQ
-414 GITTDDLYIAY
+414 GITMDDLYIAY

>member
-1 MDSDEKLIEDIKK
+1 MDADEKLIEDIKK
-14 LLNED
+14 LLNDTPEEE
-19 GDLDDPY
+19 DPY
-26 ERGFADKLYEDDD
+26 EKGFADKLYEDDD
-39 AEQYAVRIPE
+39 EEDLTVKKPE
-49 NQPVIRAYN
+49 PQPVIRAYN
-58 ADYHRTTRERG
+58 ADYHRAPPRDRAEETQQP
-69 SGDSVRRAREDATQR
+69 RRAREDATQR
-84 YYAPQ
+84 YYAVQEPEYRAPQ
-89 QEESPVRSKQQRERK
+89 KPRRK
-104 PSPQPERFEPEE
+104 AEPQPAAYEEPE
-116 NKTPKKKKR
+116 TPKKKKHG
-125 SFGRKLGKVL
+125 FGKGLAKFLLVVL
-135 LVLLLIFALLTGV
+135 LIIALLTGV
-148 LFLIAKQPVDANSDL
+148 LFLVAKQPVDANCDL
-163 ARKRGNSTILLAG
+163 VRKRGNSTILLAG

-220 GAYGINGAGEQGM
+220 AAYGVNGSGEQGM

-293 EQTLNGEQAMGV
+293 EQKLNGEQAMGV

-333 WISVKNVWKLPK
+333 WVSVKNLWKLPK

-355 TDLSGANLLWM
+355 TDLSTANLLWM
-366 AESVVLCGTGDMLMT
+366 AESVVLCGTGDMMMT
-381 TIPHGLSSDG
+381 TIPHGLNGDG
-391 EYVLIDAQQTLDLV
+391 EYVLIDAQETLDLV
-405 NASFCPYEQ
+405 NESFCPYEQ
-414 GITTDDLYIAY
+414 GITMDDLYIAY

>member
-1 MDSDEKLIEDIKK
+1 MDADEKLIEDIKK
-14 LLNED
+14 LLNDTPEEE
-19 GDLDDPY
+19 DPY
-26 ERGFADKLYEDDD
+26 EKGFADKLYEDDD
-39 AEQYAVRIPE
+39 EEDLTVKKPE
-49 NQPVIRAYN
+49 PQPVIRAYN
-58 ADYHRTTRERG
+58 ADYHRAPPRDRAGETQQP
-69 SGDSVRRAREDATQR
+69 RRAREDATQR
-84 YYAPQ
+84 YYAVQEPEYRAPQ
-89 QEESPVRSKQQRERK
+89 KPRRK
-104 PSPQPERFEPEE
+104 AEPQPAAYEEPE
-116 NKTPKKKKR
+116 TPKKKKHG
-125 SFGRKLGKVL
+125 FGKGLAKFLLVVL
-135 LVLLLIFALLTGV
+135 LIIALLTGV
-148 LFLIAKQPVDANSDL
+148 LFLVAKQPVDANCDL
-163 ARKRGNSTILLAG
+163 SRKRGNSTILLAG

-202 SIPRDTK
+202 CIPRDTK

-220 GAYGINGAGEQGM
+220 AAYGVNGSGEQGM

-293 EQTLNGEQAMGV
+293 EQKLNGEQAMGV

-333 WISVKNVWKLPK
+333 WVSVKNLWKLPK

-355 TDLSGANLLWM
+355 TDLSTANLLWM
-366 AESVVLCGTGDMLMT
+366 AESVVFCGTGDMMMT
-381 TIPHGLSSDG
+381 TIPHGLSGDG
-391 EYVLIDAQQTLDLV
+391 GYVLIDAQETLDLV
-405 NASFCPYEQ
+405 NESFCPYEQ
-414 GITTDDLYIAY
+414 GITMDDLDIAY

>member
-1 MDSDEKLIEDIKK
+1 MDADEKLIEDIKK
-14 LLNED
+14 LLNDTPEEE
-19 GDLDDPY
+19 DPY
-26 ERGFADKLYEDDD
+26 EKGFADKLYEDDD
-39 AEQYAVRIPE
+39 EEDLTVKKPE
-49 NQPVIRAYN
+49 PQPVIRAYN
-58 ADYHRTTRERG
+58 ADYHRAPPRDRAGETQQP
-69 SGDSVRRAREDATQR
+69 RRAREDVTQR
-84 YYAPQ
+84 YYAVQEPEYRAPQ
-89 QEESPVRSKQQRERK
+89 KPRRK
-104 PSPQPERFEPEE
+104 AEPQPAAYEEPE
-116 NKTPKKKKR
+116 TPKKKKHG
-125 SFGRKLGKVL
+125 FGKGLAKFLLVVL
-135 LVLLLIFALLTGV
+135 LIIALLTGV
-148 LFLIAKQPVDANSDL
+148 LFLVAKQPVDANCDL

-220 GAYGINGAGEQGM
+220 AAYGVNGSGEQGM

-293 EQTLNGEQAMGV
+293 EQKLNGEQAMGV

-333 WISVKNVWKLPK
+333 WVSVKNLWKLPK

-355 TDLSGANLLWM
+355 TDLSTANLLWM
-366 AESVVLCGTGDMLMT
+366 AESVVLCGTGDMMMT
-381 TIPHGLSSDG
+381 TIPHGLNGDG
-391 EYVLIDAQQTLDLV
+391 EYVLIDAQETLDLV
-405 NASFCPYEQ
+405 NESFCPYEQ
-414 GITTDDLYIAY
+414 GITMDDLYIAY

>member
-1 MDSDEKLIEDIKK
+1 MDADEKLIEDIKK
-14 LLNED
+14 LLNDTPEEE
-19 GDLDDPY
+19 DPY
-26 ERGFADKLYEDDD
+26 EKGFADKLYEDDD
-39 AEQYAVRIPE
+39 EEDLTVKKPE
-49 NQPVIRAYN
+49 PQPVIRAYN
-58 ADYHRTTRERG
+58 ADYHRAPPRDRAEETQQP
-69 SGDSVRRAREDATQR
+69 RRAREDATQR
-84 YYAPQ
+84 YYAVQEPEYRAPQ
-89 QEESPVRSKQQRERK
+89 KPRRK
-104 PSPQPERFEPEE
+104 AEPQPAAYEEPE
-116 NKTPKKKKR
+116 TPKKKKHG
-125 SFGRKLGKVL
+125 FGKGLAKFLLVVL
-135 LVLLLIFALLTGV
+135 LIIALLTGV
-148 LFLIAKQPVDANSDL
+148 LFLVAKQPVDANCDL
-163 ARKRGNSTILLAG
+163 ARKGGNSTILLAG

-220 GAYGINGAGEQGM
+220 AAYGVNGSGEQGM

-293 EQTLNGEQAMGV
+293 EQKLNGEQAMGV

-333 WISVKNVWKLPK
+333 WVSVKNLWKLPK

-355 TDLSGANLLWM
+355 TDLSTANLLWM
-366 AESVVLCGTGDMLMT
+366 AESVVLCGTGDMMMT
-381 TIPHGLSSDG
+381 TIPHGLNGDG
-391 EYVLIDAQQTLDLV
+391 EYVLIDAQETLDLV
-405 NASFCPYEQ
+405 NESFCPYEQ
-414 GITTDDLYIAY
+414 GITMDNLYIAY

>member
-1 MDSDEKLIEDIKK
+1 MDADEKLIEDIKK
-14 LLNED
+14 LLNDTPEEE
-19 GDLDDPY
+19 DPY
-26 ERGFADKLYEDDD
+26 EKGFADKLYEDDD
-39 AEQYAVRIPE
+39 EEDLTVKKPE
-49 NQPVIRAYN
+49 PQPVIRAYN
-58 ADYHRTTRERG
+58 ADYHRVPPRDRAEETQQP
-69 SGDSVRRAREDATQR
+69 RRAREDATQR
-84 YYAPQ
+84 YYAVQEPEYRAPQ
-89 QEESPVRSKQQRERK
+89 KPRRK
-104 PSPQPERFEPEE
+104 AEPQPAAYEEPE
-116 NKTPKKKKR
+116 TPKKKKHG
-125 SFGRKLGKVL
+125 FGKGLAKFLLVVL
-135 LVLLLIFALLTGV
+135 LIIALLTGI
-148 LFLIAKQPVDANSDL
+148 LFLVAKQPVDANCDL

-220 GAYGINGAGEQGM
+220 AAYGVNGSGEQGM

-243 IGFRPDGYMLIDLN
+243 IGYRPDGYMLIDLN

-293 EQTLNGEQAMGV
+293 EQKLNGEQAMGV

-333 WISVKNVWKLPK
+333 WVSVKNLWKLPK

-355 TDLSGANLLWM
+355 TDLSTANLLWM
-366 AESVVLCGTGDMLMT
+366 AESVVLCGTGDMMMT
-381 TIPHGLSSDG
+381 TIPHGLNGDG
-391 EYVLIDAQQTLDLV
+391 EYVLIDAQETLDLV
-405 NASFCPYEQ
+405 NESFCPYEQ
-414 GITTDDLYIAY
+414 GITMDDLYIAY

>member
-1 MDSDEKLIEDIKK
+1 MDADEKLIEDIKK
-14 LLNED
+14 LLNDTPEEE
-19 GDLDDPY
+19 DPY
-26 ERGFADKLYEDDD
+26 EKGFADKLYEDDD
-39 AEQYAVRIPE
+39 EEDLTVKKPE
-49 NQPVIRAYN
+49 PQPVIRAYN
-58 ADYHRTTRERG
+58 ADYHRAPPRDRAGETQQP
-69 SGDSVRRAREDATQR
+69 RRAREDATQR
-84 YYAPQ
+84 YYAVQEPEYRAPQKPRRKAEPQ
-89 QEESPVRSKQQRERK
+89 QAAYE
-104 PSPQPERFEPEE
+104 EPE
-116 NKTPKKKKR
+116 TPKKKKHG
-125 SFGRKLGKVL
+125 FGKGLAKFLLVVL
-135 LVLLLIFALLTGV
+135 LIIALLTGV
-148 LFLIAKQPVDANSDL
+148 LFLVAKQPVDANCDL

-220 GAYGINGAGEQGM
+220 AAYGVNGSGEQGM

-293 EQTLNGEQAMGV
+293 EQKLNGEQAMGV

-333 WISVKNVWKLPK
+333 WVSVKNLWKLPK

-355 TDLSGANLLWM
+355 TDLSTANLLWM
-366 AESVVLCGTGDMLMT
+366 AESVVLCGTGDMMMT
-381 TIPHGLSSDG
+381 TIPHGLNGDG
-391 EYVLIDAQQTLDLV
+391 EYVLIDAQETLDLV
-405 NASFCPYEQ
+405 NESFCPYEQ
-414 GITTDDLYIAY
+414 GITMDNLYIAY

>member
-1 MDSDEKLIEDIKK
+1 MDADEKLIEDIKK
-14 LLNED
+14 LLNDTPEEE
-19 GDLDDPY
+19 DPY
-26 ERGFADKLYEDDD
+26 EKGFADKLYEDDD
-39 AEQYAVRIPE
+39 EKDLTVKKPE
-49 NQPVIRAYN
+49 PQPVIRAYN
-58 ADYHRTTRERG
+58 ADYHRAPPRDRAGETQQP
-69 SGDSVRRAREDATQR
+69 RRARENATQR
-84 YYAPQ
+84 YYAVQEPEYRAPQ
-89 QEESPVRSKQQRERK
+89 KPRRK
-104 PSPQPERFEPEE
+104 AEPQPAAYEEPE
-116 NKTPKKKKR
+116 TPKKKKHG
-125 SFGRKLGKVL
+125 FGKGLAKFLLVVL
-135 LVLLLIFALLTGV
+135 LIIALLTGV
-148 LFLIAKQPVDANSDL
+148 LFLVAKQPVDANCDL

-176 TDASGDRTDTI
+176 TDASGDRSDTI

-220 GAYGINGAGEQGM
+220 AAYGVNGSGEQGM

-293 EQTLNGEQAMGV
+293 EQKLNGEQAMGV

-333 WISVKNVWKLPK
+333 WVSVKNLWKLPK

-355 TDLSGANLLWM
+355 TDLSTANLLWM
-366 AESVVLCGTGDMLMT
+366 AESVVRCGTGDMMMT
-381 TIPHGLSSDG
+381 TIPHGLNGDG
-391 EYVLIDAQQTLDLV
+391 EYVLIDAQETLDLV
-405 NASFCPYEQ
+405 NESFCPYEQ
-414 GITTDDLYIAY
+414 GITMDDLYIAY

>member
-14 LLNED
+14 LLNDAPEEE
-19 GDLDDPY
+19 DPY
-26 ERGFADKLYEDDD
+26 EKGFADKLYEDDEED
-39 AEQYAVRIPE
+39 YAVKDSNP
-49 NQPVIRAYN
+49 QPVIRAYN
-58 ADYHRTTRERG
+58 ADYHRAPPRERAEEPHPQQT
-69 SGDSVRRAREDATQR
+69 RRPSEDATQR
-84 YYAPQ
+84 YYAVQERPQ
-89 QEESPVRSKQQRERK
+89 QPRREAAPGPAPQGAPK
-104 PSPQPERFEPEE
+104 PE
-116 NKTPKKKKR
+116 KKKNR
-125 SFGRKLGKVL
+125 GKGFWRFL
-135 LVLLLIFALLTGV
+135 LILVLIFAALTGV
-148 LFLIAKQPVDANSDL
+148 LFLIAKQPVDESCDL

-176 TDASGDRTDTI
+176 TDESGDRTDTI

-192 DRKAGKLSLM
+192 DRRAGRLSLM

-243 IGFRPDGYMLIDLN
+243 VGFRPDGYMLIDLN
-257 VFVELVDLMGGVR
+257 VFIELVDLMGGVR

-293 EQTLNGEQAMGV
+293 EQKLDGEQAMGL

-333 WISVKNVWKLPK
+333 WVSVKNLWKLPK
-345 ALSLLLDHTL
+345 ALSLLMGHTL
-355 TDLSGANLLWM
+355 TDLSTANLLWM
-366 AESVVLCGTGDMLMT
+366 AESVLLCGTGDMMMT
-381 TIPHGLSSDG
+381 TIPHGLSGDG
-391 EYVLIDAQQTLDLV
+391 EYVIIDAQKTLDLV
-405 NASFCPYEQ
+405 NESFCPYEQ
-414 GITTDDLYIAY
+414 GITMDNLYIAS

>member
-1 MDSDEKLIEDIKK
+1 MDADEKLIEDIKK
-14 LLNED
+14 LLNDTPEEE
-19 GDLDDPY
+19 DPY

-39 AEQYAVRIPE
+39 EKDLTVKKPE
-49 NQPVIRAYN
+49 PQPVIRAYN
-58 ADYHRTTRERG
+58 ADYHRAPPRDRAGETQQP
-69 SGDSVRRAREDATQR
+69 RRARENATQR
-84 YYAPQ
+84 YYAVQEPEYRAPQ
-89 QEESPVRSKQQRERK
+89 KPRRK
-104 PSPQPERFEPEE
+104 AEPQPAAYEEPE
-116 NKTPKKKKR
+116 TPKKKKHG
-125 SFGRKLGKVL
+125 FGKGLAKFLLVVL
-135 LVLLLIFALLTGV
+135 LIIALLTGV
-148 LFLIAKQPVDANSDL
+148 LFLVAKQPVDANCDL

-220 GAYGINGAGEQGM
+220 AAYGVNGSGEQGM

-243 IGFRPDGYMLIDLN
+243 IGFRPDGYMLIDLH

-293 EQTLNGEQAMGV
+293 EQKLNGEQAMGV

-333 WISVKNVWKLPK
+333 WVSVKNLWKLPK

-355 TDLSGANLLWM
+355 TDLSTANLLWM
-366 AESVVLCGTGDMLMT
+366 AESVVRCGTGDMMMT
-381 TIPHGLSSDG
+381 TIPHGLNGDG
-391 EYVLIDAQQTLDLV
+391 EYVLIDAQETLDLV
-405 NASFCPYEQ
+405 NESFCPYEQ
-414 GITTDDLYIAY
+414 GITMDDLYIAY

>member
-1 MDSDEKLIEDIKK
+1 MDADEKLIEDIKK
-14 LLNED
+14 LLNDTPEEE
-19 GDLDDPY
+19 DPY
-26 ERGFADKLYEDDD
+26 EKGFADKLYEDDD
-39 AEQYAVRIPE
+39 EEDLTVKKPE
-49 NQPVIRAYN
+49 PQPVIRAYN
-58 ADYHRTTRERG
+58 ADYHRAPPRDRAGETQQP
-69 SGDSVRRAREDATQR
+69 RRAREDATQR
-84 YYAPQ
+84 YYAVQEPEYRAPQ
-89 QEESPVRSKQQRERK
+89 KPRRK
-104 PSPQPERFEPEE
+104 AEPQPAAYEEPE
-116 NKTPKKKKR
+116 TPKKKKHG
-125 SFGRKLGKVL
+125 FGKGLAKFLLVVL
-135 LVLLLIFALLTGV
+135 LIIALLTGV
-148 LFLIAKQPVDANSDL
+148 LFLVAKQPVDANCDL

-220 GAYGINGAGEQGM
+220 GAYGVNGSGEQGM

-293 EQTLNGEQAMGV
+293 EQKLNGEQAMGV

-333 WISVKNVWKLPK
+333 WVSVKNLWKLPK

-355 TDLSGANLLWM
+355 TDLSTANLLWM
-366 AESVVLCGTGDMLMT
+366 AESVVLCGTGDMMMT
-381 TIPHGLSSDG
+381 TIPHGLNGDG
-391 EYVLIDAQQTLDLV
+391 EYVLIDAQETLDLV
-405 NASFCPYEQ
+405 NESFCPYEQ
-414 GITTDDLYIAY
+414 GITMDDLYIAY

>member
-1 MDSDEKLIEDIKK
+1 MDADEKLIEDIKK
-14 LLNED
+14 LLNDTPEEE
-19 GDLDDPY
+19 DPY
-26 ERGFADKLYEDDD
+26 EKGFADKLYEDDD
-39 AEQYAVRIPE
+39 EEDLTVKKPE
-49 NQPVIRAYN
+49 PQPVIRAYN
-58 ADYHRTTRERG
+58 ADYHRAPPRDRAEETQQP
-69 SGDSVRRAREDATQR
+69 RRAREDATQR
-84 YYAPQ
+84 YYAVQEPEYRAPQ
-89 QEESPVRSKQQRERK
+89 KPRRK
-104 PSPQPERFEPEE
+104 AEPQPAAYEEPE
-116 NKTPKKKKR
+116 TPKKKKHG
-125 SFGRKLGKVL
+125 FGKGLAKFLLVVL
-135 LVLLLIFALLTGV
+135 LIIALLTGA
-148 LFLIAKQPVDANSDL
+148 LFLVAKQPVDANCDL

-220 GAYGINGAGEQGM
+220 AAYGVNGSGEQGM

-293 EQTLNGEQAMGV
+293 EQKLNGEQAMGV

-333 WISVKNVWKLPK
+333 WVSVKNLWKLPK

-355 TDLSGANLLWM
+355 TDLSTANLLWM
-366 AESVVLCGTGDMLMT
+366 AESVVLCGTGDMMMT
-381 TIPHGLSSDG
+381 TIPHGLNGDG
-391 EYVLIDAQQTLDLV
+391 EYVLIDAQETLDLV
-405 NASFCPYEQ
+405 NESFCPYEQ
-414 GITTDDLYIAY
+414 GITMDDLYIAY

>member
-1 MDSDEKLIEDIKK
+1 MDADEKLIEDIKK
-14 LLNED
+14 LLNDTPEEE
-19 GDLDDPY
+19 DPY
-26 ERGFADKLYEDDD
+26 EKGFADKLYEDDD
-39 AEQYAVRIPE
+39 EEDLTVKKPE
-49 NQPVIRAYN
+49 PQPVIRAYN
-58 ADYHRTTRERG
+58 ADYHRAPPRDRAGETQQP
-69 SGDSVRRAREDATQR
+69 RRAREDATQR
-84 YYAPQ
+84 YYAVQEPEYRAPQ
-89 QEESPVRSKQQRERK
+89 KPRRK
-104 PSPQPERFEPEE
+104 AEPQPAAYEEPEM
-116 NKTPKKKKR
+116 PKKKKHG
-125 SFGRKLGKVL
+125 FGKGLAKFLLVVL
-135 LVLLLIFALLTGV
+135 LIIALLTGV
-148 LFLIAKQPVDANSDL
+148 LFLVAKQPVDANCDL

-220 GAYGINGAGEQGM
+220 AAYGVNGSGEQGM

-293 EQTLNGEQAMGV
+293 EQKLNGEQAMGV

-333 WISVKNVWKLPK
+333 WVSVKNLWKLPK

-355 TDLSGANLLWM
+355 TDLSTANLLWM
-366 AESVVLCGTGDMLMT
+366 AESVVLCGTGDMMMT
-381 TIPHGLSSDG
+381 TIPHGLNGDG
-391 EYVLIDAQQTLDLV
+391 EYVLIDAQETLDLV
-405 NASFCPYEQ
+405 NESFCPYEQ
-414 GITTDDLYIAY
+414 GITMDDLYIAY

>member
-1 MDSDEKLIEDIKK
+1 MDADEKLIEDIKK
-14 LLNED
+14 LLNDTPEEE
-19 GDLDDPY
+19 DPY
-26 ERGFADKLYEDDD
+26 EKGFADKLYEDDD
-39 AEQYAVRIPE
+39 EKDLTVKKPE
-49 NQPVIRAYN
+49 PQPVIRAYN
-58 ADYHRTTRERG
+58 ADYHRAPPRDRAGETQQP
-69 SGDSVRRAREDATQR
+69 RRARENATQR
-84 YYAPQ
+84 YYAVQEPEYRAPQ
-89 QEESPVRSKQQRERK
+89 KPRRK
-104 PSPQPERFEPEE
+104 AEPQPAAYEEPE
-116 NKTPKKKKR
+116 TPKKKKHG
-125 SFGRKLGKVL
+125 FGKGLAKFLLVVL
-135 LVLLLIFALLTGV
+135 LIIALLTGV
-148 LFLIAKQPVDANSDL
+148 LFLVAKQPVDANCDL

-220 GAYGINGAGEQGM
+220 AAYGVNGSGEQGM

-293 EQTLNGEQAMGV
+293 EQKLNGEQAMGV

-333 WISVKNVWKLPK
+333 WVSVKNLWKLPK

-355 TDLSGANLLWM
+355 TDLSTANLLWM
-366 AESVVLCGTGDMLMT
+366 AESVVRCGTGDMMMT
-381 TIPHGLSSDG
+381 TIPHGLNGDG
-391 EYVLIDAQQTLDLV
+391 EYVLIDAQETLDLV
-405 NASFCPYEQ
+405 NESFCPYEQ
-414 GITTDDLYIAY
+414 GITMDDLYIAY

>member
-1 MDSDEKLIEDIKK
+1 MDADEKLIEDIKK
-14 LLNED
+14 LLNDTPEEE
-19 GDLDDPY
+19 DPY
-26 ERGFADKLYEDDD
+26 EKGFADKLYEDDD
-39 AEQYAVRIPE
+39 EEDLTVKKPE
-49 NQPVIRAYN
+49 PQPVIRAYN
-58 ADYHRTTRERG
+58 ADYHRAPPRDRAEETQQP
-69 SGDSVRRAREDATQR
+69 RRAREDATQR
-84 YYAPQ
+84 YYAVQEPEYRAPQ
-89 QEESPVRSKQQRERK
+89 KPRRK
-104 PSPQPERFEPEE
+104 AEPQPAAYEEPE
-116 NKTPKKKKR
+116 TPKKKKHG
-125 SFGRKLGKVL
+125 FGKGLAKFLLVVL
-135 LVLLLIFALLTGV
+135 LIIALLTGV
-148 LFLIAKQPVDANSDL
+148 LFLVAKQPVDANCDL

-220 GAYGINGAGEQGM
+220 AAYGVNGSGEQGM

-293 EQTLNGEQAMGV
+293 EQKLNGEQAMGV

-333 WISVKNVWKLPK
+333 WVSVKNLWKLPK

-355 TDLSGANLLWM
+355 TDLSTANLLWM
-366 AESVVLCGTGDMLMT
+366 AESVVLCGTGDMMMT
-381 TIPHGLSSDG
+381 TIPHGLNGDG
-391 EYVLIDAQQTLDLV
+391 EYVLIDAQETLDLV
-405 NASFCPYEQ
+405 NESFCPYEQ
-414 GITTDDLYIAY
+414 GITMDDLYIAY